1 MKKPA
6 ANKMERLDND
16 MFRELTPD
24 EIQQISGGLED
35 TELTAE
41 LSGGGSTDW
50 KVDITISF

>member
-24 EIQQISGGLED
+24 EIQQVSGGG
-35 TELTAE
+35 ELTAS
-41 LSGGGSTDW
+41 LSGGGETDW
-50 KVDITISF
+50 KIDITIKF